1 MPHLLELAKKHKDQ
15 GLVVIGVHTTNRG
28 NEVAAFVADQKI
40 TYPVAIDVDNQTTST
55 FAVDSYPDC
64 YLIDRRGFLRVA
76 DLQNAHVD
84 AAIATLLAEP
94 APAKTKAKVEEKA
107 KPEDIDAQK
116 HLDQAMA
123 DAKQSERNVLAHVHG
138 PH

>member
-1 MPHLLELAKKHKDQ
+1 MPHLLELAQKHKDQ
-15 GLVVIGVHTTNRG
+15 GLVVIGVHTTNKG
-28 NEVAAFVADQKI
+28 DDMAAFVADQKI
-40 TYPVAIDVDNQTTST
+40 TYPVAIDVDNQTTSA
-55 FAVDSYPDC
+55 FAVDSYPDY
-64 YLIDRRGFLRVA
+64 YLIDRSGNLRVA

-94 APAKTKAKVEEKA
+94 APTKAKAKAEEKL
-107 KPEDIDAQK
+107 KLEDIDAQK
-116 HLDQAMA
+116 HLDQAIA